1 MSLRIIEGSGNA
13 DAFDSLENIADNTRF
28 ALERAHYRNGK
39 TLIKKFNEQ
48 VLAKNKTGRL
58 YLRRD
63 SIGRKRRL
71 RSSAPGETAA
81 NRTGFY
87 RKSADFVVQGP
98 KQLEFGNS
106 APYAGFLESGT
117 SRMEARP
124 GLRNAIRSSQ
134 RDMIR
139 NYAEEIEDAI

>member
-39 TLIKKFNEQ
+39 TLLKKFNEQ
-48 VLAKNKTGRL
+48 VLSRNKTGRV
-58 YLRRD
+58 YFRKD
-63 SIGRKRRL
+63 SIGRRRKHQ
-71 RSSAPGETAA
+71 SSAAGESAA

-87 RKSADFVVQGP
+87 RKSTDFIVQGP
-98 KQLEFGNS
+98 KQLMFGNS
-106 APYAGFLESGT
+106 AEYSGFLESGT
-117 SRMEARP
+117 SRMQARP
-124 GLRNAIRSSQ
+124 GLLNAINASQ

-139 NYAEEIEDAI
+139 NYAEEIEDAL